1 MRNTK
6 SMNLLSELFSSGR
19 EFHDSLGR
27 KKNLRKK
34 VELLIPGFITDPFI
48 KNFLS
53 DTSLLS
59 SFLSSGT
66 SIIPS
71 LPLVAPEE

>member
-1 MRNTK
+1 MT
-6 SMNLLSELFSSGR
+6 LLAEKRIF
-19 EFHDSLGR
+19 E
-27 KKNLRKK
+27 KK